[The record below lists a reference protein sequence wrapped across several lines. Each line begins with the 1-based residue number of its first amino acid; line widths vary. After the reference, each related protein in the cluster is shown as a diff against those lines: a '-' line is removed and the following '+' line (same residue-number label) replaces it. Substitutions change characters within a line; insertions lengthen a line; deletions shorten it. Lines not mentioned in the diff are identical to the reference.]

1 MTLHPVARLDE
12 LSEDRATQVQIGE
25 QKILLIRV
33 AQGVKA
39 YQGECPHAG
48 APLAEG
54 AVCDGKI
61 ICPWHKAAF
70 AVENGTL
77 CEPPALDALKSYPV
91 EIIQGHVHVGDVAI
105 EPSRIPL
112 RSDERTF
119 VVIGAGAAGTAAA
132 SALRD
137 KGFGGRL
144 VLIDREPAAGY
155 DRTALSKFVVGG
167 KMPADDTPPLREPG
181 FWQRQRVERVNAHVR
196 QVDAGQRQIEFTDG
210 TTLAYDQAL
219 IATGGEPRALEV
231 PGAELDNVFVLRSLD
246 QARAINQAARK
257 GGHALVVGDSF
268 IGLECASALRS
279 LGMEVIVLA
288 RHGVPFEKQFGTQV
302 GEAVRRLHEQNGVRY
317 RSDSQLQAIVGQQ
330 QVEAVQ
336 LSNGERL
343 PVDLVVVGVGVT
355 PATSLL
361 KGVTLAEDGGVAV
374 DAHLRAAEG
383 LWAVGDIARFPLAG
397 QPTRIEHWRL
407 AQQQGRLAAHN
418 MLGGDAPFADVP
430 FFWTLHF
437 GKRLDYLGHAA
448 RWDETHIDGD
458 LSSFEFVAL
467 LIAQGQVKAVVA
479 CQRES
484 LMALLA
490 ERMRR
495 PLSRAEA
502 LNLIAQQ

>member
-33 AQGVKA
+33 PQGVRA
-39 YQGECPHAG
+39 YQGDCPHSG

-70 AVENGTL
+70 AVQNGAL

-91 EIIQGHVHVGDVAI
+91 QVIEGQVHVGDVPS

-112 RSDERTF
+112 RSDDRTF
-119 VVIGAGAAGTAAA
+119 VVVGAGAAGTAAA

-155 DRTALSKFVVGG
+155 DRTALSKFVLGG
-167 KMPADDTPPLREPG
+167 KMPADNTPPLRDPG
-181 FWQRQRVERVNAHVR
+181 FWARLRVERVNADVR
-196 QVDAGQRQIEFTDG
+196 HVDAAHRQIELADG

-219 IATGGEPRALEV
+219 IATGAQPKALDV
-231 PGAELDNVFVLRSLD
+231 SGANLANVFVLRSKD
-246 QARAINQAARK
+246 QARAITEVAHK
-257 GGHALVVGDSF
+257 GGRALIVGDSF

-279 LGMEVIVLA
+279 LGMEVTVLA
-288 RHGVPFEKQFGTQV
+288 RHDVPFEKQFGTQV
-302 GEAVRRLHEQNGVRY
+302 GQAVRRLHEHNGVVY
-317 RSDSQLQAIVGQQ
+317 RTDAQAQAFVGQER
-330 QVEAVQ
+330 VEAVQ
-336 LSNGERL
+336 LSNGERMA
-343 PVDLVVVGVGVT
+343 VDLVIVGVGVA
-355 PATSLL
+355 PVTSLL
-361 KGVTLAEDGGVAV
+361 TGVMRAEDGGIEV
-374 DAHLRAAEG
+374 DAQLRAADG

-418 MLGGDAPFADVP
+418 MLGGEAPFADVP

-437 GKRLDYLGHAA
+437 GKRLDYLGHASQ
-448 RWDETHIDGD
+448 WQETHIDGD
-458 LSSFEFVAL
+458 LDGFTFVAL
-467 LIAQGQVKAVVA
+467 LINQEAVVAVVA
-479 CQRES
+479 CQRQA

-495 PLSRAEA
+495 PLSRTEA
-502 LNLIAQQ
+502 LALVAQR